1 MSGCPHISWLH
12 TMPHTHTHSHT
23 IWGPQTDRAKNGYCQ
38 FFSSSF
44 QWKPPPPLPSKLQ
57 LGLDSPVWI
66 ALRVERAHV
75 VDLLQ
80 VDVGEDQL
88 VVGGVDDGGAVGAG
102 EDVSGG
108 HGAEGAQHC
117 GLRAQR
123 HLLLVA
129 EVPCKPSEWSL
140 SQLSAK
146 LKQSWRGGW
155 VGWGWVGGWVGGG
168 GEVLWYVWPGPFSS
182 PLLKNAQKSD
192 WDPNQP
198 TTPPPSSWKPRWR
211 AVHCNHKF

>member
-1 MSGCPHISWLH
+1 MKTTTTTPK
-12 TMPHTHTHSHT
+12 
-23 IWGPQTDRAKNGYCQ
+23 QVA
-38 FFSSSF
+38 
-44 QWKPPPPLPSKLQ
+44 

-102 EDVSGG
+102 EDVGGG

-146 LKQSWRGGW
+146 LKQS
-155 VGWGWVGGWVGGG
+155 
-168 GEVLWYVWPGPFSS
+168 
-182 PLLKNAQKSD
+182 
-192 WDPNQP
+192 
-198 TTPPPSSWKPRWR
+198 
-211 AVHCNHKF
+211 